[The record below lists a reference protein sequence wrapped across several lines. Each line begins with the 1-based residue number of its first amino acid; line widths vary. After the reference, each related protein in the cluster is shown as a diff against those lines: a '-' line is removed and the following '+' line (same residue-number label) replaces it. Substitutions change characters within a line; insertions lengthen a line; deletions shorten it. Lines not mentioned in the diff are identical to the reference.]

1 MQLSLSQSDFW
12 RKQRQQLKAE
22 TWHCL
27 LGLTF
32 SSNCYGKKIDFEL
45 LIRIIFLVKR
55 IWSWKIE
62 SMAVMTF
69 SKRMCF
75 FWSNIF
81 IVSIFT
87 LNSNVILA
95 FHLSQSMLN
104 KHFFF
109 VNDFSSFRGHLTFSQ
124 AAFAFLKIC
133 FCT

>member
-12 RKQRQQLKAE
+12 RKQRQLKAE

-69 SKRMCF
+69 SKRMFFLKQYFYCF
-75 FWSNIF
+75 Y
-81 IVSIFT
+81 
-87 LNSNVILA
+87 
-95 FHLSQSMLN
+95 FHFKFECNLSLSPVTINAQQT
-104 KHFFF
+104 FFF